1 MWRLLAAGTV
11 TVGICIIHRTSE
23 DLLIGPLGRSQRAAM
38 KERGGHN
45 YQWRHNNAGIEIIP
59 FMPAWG
65 VSDSL
70 TFFHAG
76 RRKASEYHFKGVILC
91 KIHLPTIPL
100 CWINALTGRIKGLTL
115 GKNRTKH
122 FPNVF

>member
-70 TFFHAG
+70 TFFIWREEKPQNIILKVSYYAEFTFPQFLFAG
-76 RRKASEYHFKGVILC
+76 
-91 KIHLPTIPL
+91 
-100 CWINALTGRIKGLTL
+100 
-115 GKNRTKH
+115 
-122 FPNVF
+122 